1 MPMCTPESTLIEQYT
16 KIAEEVMPHFGGGE
30 HVKACK
36 AAAE

>member
-1 MPMCTPESTLIEQYT
+1 MIEQYT
-16 KIAEEVMPHFGGGE
+16 KIAEEVMPHCGGGE